1 MSVTIERDTDAR
13 SGSGTRGPAVQL
25 RGVGKVFGAGSDAV
39 TALRDVD
46 LTVQPG
52 EFVCLLGASGCGK
65 STLLNLVAGLDRPTS
80 GALEVRTA
88 KPSFMFQE
96 PALLPWLDAGRN
108 VVVGTSGWSA
118 ARLAPLGA
126 RLRDLPD
133 LGVIVV
139 PNFSLGSALGT
150 AFAATAAKYFDS
162 IEIIEAHAASKI
174 DSPSGTAVRT
184 AELIALAREERGP
197 VAAPHTD
204 QRARG
209 QQVAGVAVHSLRL
222 DGIVAKQSVVL
233 GGAGETLTITHDTTD
248 SRAYA
253 AGILHALRSAPAA
266 RGLTVGLDR
275 LLGL

>member
-1 MSVTIERDTDAR
+1 MSIRVAVVGATGKLGSVAVDLIEAAPDLELVAAL
-13 SGSGTRGPAVQL
+13 GSKSDLADMLGTEAAPSEVVLDVSVPAV
-25 RGVGKVFGAGSDAV
+25 SP
-39 TALRDVD
+39 TIVD
-46 LTVQPG
+46 Y
-52 EFVCLLGASGCGK
+52 A
-65 STLLNLVAGLDRPTS
+65 
-80 GALEVRTA
+80 
-88 KPSFMFQE
+88 
-96 PALLPWLDAGRN
+96 LDAGRN

-126 RLRDLPD
+126 RLRDLPE

-162 IEIIEAHAASKI
+162 IEIVEAHAASKI

-184 AELIALAREERGP
+184 AELIARARDERGP
-197 VAAPHTD
+197 VVAPHTD

-222 DGIVAKQSVVL
+222 DGVIAKQSVVL
-233 GGAGETLTITHDTTD
+233 GGQGETLTITHDTTD
-248 SRAYA
+248 PRAYA

-266 RGLTVGLDR
+266 RGLTVGLDQ

>member
-1 MSVTIERDTDAR
+1 MAHVRRWYREGMTIRVAVVGATGKLGSVAVDLIESAPDLELVAALGSKNDLADMLGPEDAP
-13 SGSGTRGPAVQL
+13 SDVVLDVSLPAVSP
-25 RGVGKVFGAGSDAV
+25 GI
-39 TALRDVD
+39 VD
-46 LTVQPG
+46 Y
-52 EFVCLLGASGCGK
+52 A
-65 STLLNLVAGLDRPTS
+65 
-80 GALEVRTA
+80 
-88 KPSFMFQE
+88 
-96 PALLPWLDAGRN
+96 LDAGRN